1 MTDLVSRTL
10 GQYQIKERLGQGGMA
25 TVYKAYQPS
34 LDRYVAVKVL
44 PLVYA
49 GQPGFQERF
58 VREARAI
65 AALNHP
71 NILPVHDFGHEG
83 DYTFIVM
90 RHIESGRTL
99 QQVMTHSLSLAQMS
113 DLIGQVGAALD
124 HAHRQGI
131 IHRDVK
137 PSNVL
142 MDGNWALLSDFGLAK
157 VVESSVKLTAS
168 DTGIGTPAY
177 MSPEQAQGDPIDH
190 RTDIYALGIILFE
203 MLTGQIP
210 HQAGTPM
217 GILIKRT
224 LEPMPAPRSLNPAI
238 PEVVEAVV
246 LKALA
251 YKPYDRFASAQLMA
265 TAFREAVQTVQV
277 PFYSS
282 GLPAPEED
290 VTISSSG
297 PSPAQQALSAQA
309 GTGGQEAE
317 TQFVG
322 PIPVSEVELAPEV
335 TAQSSQAEM
344 TGISPKPS
352 QPTSSFGKG
361 LPLPLM
367 GSIFLLLLL
376 GIGFL
381 SREAVLAAL
390 FPANTATPTATVA
403 ESVAMLAVVSNSTP
417 ASSPTAAQ
425 RPFPTPTATTLPV
438 LPAAEDETLILIAT
452 FYTAEGIINTDVHH
466 EIRLAIEEAIAELKL
481 ANFRVEVEPTSLKAE
496 EQAEARTL
504 GERYNAGVVIWG
516 GDTGVRITINY
527 LNLKQPRLSLS
538 QARISETERTQ
549 LANPSA
555 YASFV
560 TRDLPAQ
567 LAFLALFT
575 VGETYYTEQAYEEAA
590 RVIERAVAPFTA
602 GIEPPEGVADAY
614 FRLGWLYQAPLRDL
628 PAAIAAYDQ
637 VIEHNPNYVVAYYNR
652 GLAYASSND
661 LAQAIQDYSQ
671 AIQLNPDYTFAYY
684 NRGLAYAASDDL
696 EQAIADYTHAVT
708 LEPDYANGWNNICWF
723 KSLAGQTEA
732 VLEACEEAIA
742 LDPENATFYDSRGL
756 ARALSGD
763 NQGAIEDFRVYVAW
777 LKENDR
783 YEPNGSKREAWIAA
797 LEAGE
802 NPFDEAT
809 LEALRT
815 E

>member
-10 GQYQIKERLGQGGMA
+10 GQYQIKERIGQGGMA
-25 TVYKAYQPS
+25 AVYRAYQPS

-44 PLVYA
+44 PLLYA

-65 AALNHP
+65 ANLNHP

-90 RHIESGRTL
+90 RYIEGGRTL
-99 QQVMTHSLSLAQMS
+99 QQVMSRSLSLAQIS
-113 DLIGQVGAALD
+113 DLIGQIAAALD
-124 HAHRQGI
+124 YAHRQGI

-157 VVESSVKLTAS
+157 VVESSVKLTGS

-203 MLTGQIP
+203 MLTGEVP

-238 PEVVEAVV
+238 PEAVEAVV

-251 YKPYDRFASAQLMA
+251 YKPSDRFASAQLMA
-265 TAFREAVQTVQV
+265 AALRASMQTVQV
-277 PFYSS
+277 PFHSP

-297 PSPAQQALSAQA
+297 PSPGQPDPSAQPGA
-309 GTGGQEAE
+309 IRLEAE
-317 TQFVG
+317 TQPVG
-322 PIPVSEVELAPEV
+322 PIPISGVELALEA
-335 TAQSSQAEM
+335 TGQSPQAEA
-344 TGISPKPS
+344 TGISPNPW
-352 QPTSSFGKG
+352 QPTISVRKRVPF
-361 LPLPLM
+361 PLL
-367 GSIFLLLLL
+367 GGILLLLLL

-381 SREAVLAAL
+381 SREAVWTAL
-390 FPANTATPTATVA
+390 FPANTATPTAT
-403 ESVAMLAVVSNSTP
+403 LAQDLALLEIVSTDTP
-417 ASSPTAAQ
+417 TPSPTATQ
-425 RPFPTPTATTLPV
+425 LPTPTPTATALPV
-438 LPAAEDETLILIAT
+438 LPAAKDETLILIAT

-466 EIRLAIEEAIAELKL
+466 EIRLAIEEAIAELEL
-481 ANFRVEVEPTSLKAE
+481 SNFRVAVEPTALRAE

-504 GERYNAGVVIWG
+504 GERYNASVVIWG

-527 LNLKQPRLSLS
+527 LNLKQPRLPLS

-549 LANPSA
+549 MANPSA

-567 LAFLALFT
+567 LTFLALFT
-575 VGETYYTEQAYEEAA
+575 VGESYYIEQAYAEAA
-590 RVIERAVAPFTA
+590 RVIERAVTPFA
-602 GIEPPEGVADAY
+602 SGIEPPEGVADAY
-614 FRLGWLYQAPLRDL
+614 FRLGWLYQAPLRDV
-628 PAAIAAYDQ
+628 PAAITAYDR
-637 VIEHNPNYVVAYYNR
+637 VIEHDPNYVVAYYNR
-652 GLAYASSND
+652 ALAYAYSGNP
-661 LAQAIQDYSQ
+661 AQAIQDYSQ
-671 AIQLNPDYTFAYY
+671 AIRLNPKYTFAYY
-684 NRGLAYAASDDL
+684 NRGLAYAAGGDL
-696 EQAIADYTHAVT
+696 ERAIADYAQAVT
-708 LEPDYANGWNNICWF
+708 LEPGYANGWNNLCWF

-732 VLEACEEAIA
+732 VLEACERAIT

-756 ARALSGD
+756 ARALTGD
-763 NQGAIEDFRVYVAW
+763 KQGAIEDFQVYVAW
-777 LKENDR
+777 LKENNR
-783 YEPNGSKREAWIAA
+783 YEPNGPKRDAWIAA